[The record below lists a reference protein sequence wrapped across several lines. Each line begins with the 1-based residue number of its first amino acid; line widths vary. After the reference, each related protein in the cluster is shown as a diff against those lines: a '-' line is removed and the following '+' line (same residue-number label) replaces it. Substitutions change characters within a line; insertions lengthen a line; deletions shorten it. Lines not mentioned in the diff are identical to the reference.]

1 MRAENEREKEI
12 KRLKRLNI
20 IFTAL
25 CVLKKLSVFCFEIL
39 SFILLLWIV
48 VAPAMGAM
56 WGGGSG
62 PEFDRAVQKAFLFG
76 LATIFFNFATGCFLA
91 FRTKRVRLDKN
102 SVAKN
107 WAVYSFVRGGGLS
120 AVAFIEVLFFIF
132 TFGDILF
139 ALSSVA
145 TLFSSILFFAEGG
158 LCLWAAKKQKKGDE

>member
-48 VAPAMGAM
+48 VAPVIGAM

-62 PEFDRAVQKAFLFG
+62 PEFDRAVQKAFWFG
-76 LATIFFNFATGCFLA
+76 LATKFFNFATGCFLA
-91 FRTKRVRLDKN
+91 FRTKRVRLNEN
-102 SVAKN
+102 SHAKN

-132 TFGDILF
+132 TSGDILF
-139 ALSSVA
+139 ALSSAV
-145 TLFSSILFFAEGG
+145 TLFSSILLFAEGG